1 MPIRR
6 FLRDIFKNLPPK
18 VVPEEYLRF
27 TVRNI
32 PFLNS
37 SLSITSHNLKYE
49 IRYIFIIPRDFK
61 VIQV

>member
-6 FLRDIFKNLPPK
+6 FFRDIFKYSPLK

-37 SLSITSHNLKYE
+37 SLSIRSHNLKNL
-49 IRYIFIIPRDFK
+49 K
-61 VIQV
+61 IQKTKE